1 MACAGDAGGARAAIL
16 PDVARVQA
24 YDDRAR
30 NEIYNLLFADDVD
43 ALKPATPDVDLTT
56 VAADDEAES
65 RVRVVAFRRLKTE
78 GKAPHGDPPLLGVIV
93 EIALDEGLDTLAAY
107 ADGRI
112 RYINH
117 AGGMSMVEDGTP
129 LRAQVDGLLLVSQ
142 SIVGKIGPWQGDRLP
157 PPPTGQARL
166 TFLVGGDIYF
176 GQAPFAALAND
187 PLAGPVLNTATALL
201 SAIVALR

>member
-1 MACAGDAGGARAAIL
+1 
-16 PDVARVQA
+16 VARVEA
-24 YDDRAR
+24 YPDRPR

-43 ALKPATPDVDLTT
+43 ALKPATPKADLAS
-56 VAADDEAES
+56 VAADEEAES
-65 RVRVVAFRRLKTE
+65 RVRVVAFRRLKAD
-78 GKAPHGDPPLLGVIV
+78 GKTPPGDAPLLGTIV

-129 LRAQVDGLLLVSQ
+129 LRAQVDGLLLASRSV
-142 SIVGKIGPWQGDRLP
+142 VGKIGPWAGDRLP

-166 TFLVGGDIYF
+166 TFLVGGDLYF
-176 GQAPFAALAND
+176 GQAPFEALAND
-187 PLAGPVLNTATALL
+187 AMAGPVLNSATNLL
-201 SAIVALR
+201 SALVAFQEEGK